1 MDYRDA
7 FKRSVATFVAGA
19 TASPL
24 TAAVFE
30 ISFFK
35 AAGIAG
41 LVAVWNWLGRSAQ
54 VWKED
59 DGATFEL

>member
-24 TAAVFE
+24 TSAVFG

-41 LVAVWNWLGRSAQ
+41 LIAVWNWLGRSAQ

>member
-7 FKRSVATFVAGA
+7 LKRGVATFVAGA
-19 TASPL
+19 SASPL
-24 TAAVFE
+24 TAAVFD

-41 LVAVWNWLGRSAQ
+41 LVALWNWIGRLAQ
-54 VWKED
+54 AWIASN
-59 DGATFEL
+59 GTTI